1 MKKAF
6 KLDTGNDSLHSF
18 GGIYLAGQ
26 VLQQSEIDQEFS
38 AEHKAHYTFQD
49 VDIFKSQIGLL
60 IQGCEHY
67 TDINQFRENEVFMK
81 SLELN
86 KVPSEERL
94 RQRLETMTPKHEK
107 LLKQANTKL
116 LKKQSI
122 GQISKGGMDFIP
134 LDMDV
139 SPMDN
144 SNSHKEHVCWTYKNH
159 DGFSP
164 MFAYIGT
171 QGFMLNQ
178 ELRPGSQ
185 HAQKGMPQFL
195 DESFVMVK
203 KLKLNH
209 PVLLRLD
216 SAHDAE
222 INFDHLPKEH
232 YFLIKRNL
240 RKEDKVQW
248 LANARRLGRQLKSRD
263 GKNIFVGEI
272 HHKIP
277 GNNEKRNVVP
287 VIFKVTERL
296 EGPDGNKLLIP
307 DIEVETY
314 WTNLPLEAEDIIE
327 LYHDHGTSE
336 QYHSELKTDMNVER
350 LPSRKFMANQ
360 FFLHCAML
368 AFNILRVIGTHLI
381 ENKSL
386 APVRIRGARRRLR
399 CVIRDLVFIAC
410 KHVKHAGDQFLKF
423 GRQCPWFKLYQ
434 KISLS
439 L

>member
-1 MKKAF
+1 
-6 KLDTGNDSLHSF
+6 
-18 GGIYLAGQ
+18 
-26 VLQQSEIDQEFS
+26 
-38 AEHKAHYTFQD
+38 
-49 VDIFKSQIGLL
+49 
-60 IQGCEHY
+60 
-67 TDINQFRENEVFMK
+67 MK
-81 SLELN
+81 SLALN
-86 KVPSEERL
+86 NVPSEERL
-94 RQRLETMTPKHEK
+94 RQRLEMMLAKHEK
-107 LLKQANTKL
+107 LLKQSNTKL
-116 LKKQSI
+116 LKKQVM
-122 GQISKGGMDFIP
+122 GAISKGGMEFIP

-144 SNSHKEHVCWTYKNH
+144 SGTQKENVCWTYKNH
-159 DGFSP
+159 DGFAP
-164 MFAYIGT
+164 MFAYIGK

-195 DESFVMVK
+195 DESFAMVK

-222 INFDHLPKEH
+222 INFDHLPEEH

-272 HHKIP
+272 HHKTP

-287 VIFKVTERL
+287 MIFKVTERL
-296 EGPDGNKLLIP
+296 EDSDGNKLLIP

-314 WTNLPLEAEDIIE
+314 WTNLPLEAEDVIE
-327 LYHDHGTSE
+327 LYHEHGTSE

-350 LPSRKFMANQ
+350 LPSGKFMANQ

-386 APVRIRGARRRLR
+386 APIRIRGTRRRLR
-399 CVIRDLVFIAC
+399 CVIRDLILIAC
-410 KHVKHAGDQFLKF
+410 KHVKHAGDEVLKF
-423 GRQCPWFKLYQ
+423 GRHCTWFKLYQ

>member
-1 MKKAF
+1 M
-6 KLDTGNDSLHSF
+6 
-18 GGIYLAGQ
+18 
-26 VLQQSEIDQEFS
+26 
-38 AEHKAHYTFQD
+38 
-49 VDIFKSQIGLL
+49 
-60 IQGCEHY
+60 
-67 TDINQFRENEVFMK
+67 FMK

-195 DESFVMVK
+195 DESFAMVK
-203 KLKLNH
+203 ELKLKH

-222 INFDHLPKEH
+222 VNFDHLPKEH

-272 HHKIP
+272 HHKTP

-314 WTNLPLEAEDIIE
+314 WTNL
-327 LYHDHGTSE
+327 
-336 QYHSELKTDMNVER
+336 
-350 LPSRKFMANQ
+350 
-360 FFLHCAML
+360 
-368 AFNILRVIGTHLI
+368 
-381 ENKSL
+381 SL
-386 APVRIRGARRRLR
+386 
-399 CVIRDLVFIAC
+399 D
-410 KHVKHAGDQFLKF
+410 
-423 GRQCPWFKLYQ
+423 
-434 KISLS
+434 S
-439 L
+439 